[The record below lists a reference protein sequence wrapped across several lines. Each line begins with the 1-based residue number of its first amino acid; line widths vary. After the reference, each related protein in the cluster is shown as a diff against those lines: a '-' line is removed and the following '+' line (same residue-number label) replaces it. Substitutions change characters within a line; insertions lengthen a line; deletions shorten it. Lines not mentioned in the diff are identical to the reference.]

1 MLLCCRIV
9 SYHLLCVSLAISFM
23 LNTIHLF
30 HMHYLETLQ
39 RNEGNRSHIPE
50 NRLGLDG
57 TEKWGRIGFLHAA
70 NCVQSFISPI
80 ERYHALIPAV
90 YFSEDMYMMSGGVL
104 RAAIPQNTHPSVS
117 LFTTK

>member
-1 MLLCCRIV
+1 
-9 SYHLLCVSLAISFM
+9 M

-57 TEKWGRIGFLHAA
+57 TEKWGRIGF
-70 NCVQSFISPI
+70 
-80 ERYHALIPAV
+80 
-90 YFSEDMYMMSGGVL
+90 
-104 RAAIPQNTHPSVS
+104 
-117 LFTTK
+117 FTCRQLCTIIHFPD